1 MKQDHRV
8 RLTKMM
14 LRDSF
19 FDLMQEKPVSKI
31 TVKELCDRAG
41 VNRATFYSHYTDIY
55 ALYEEIERDL
65 AQTIMHSLSTTI
77 NGGSL
82 EAFSKDICTI
92 IAKNEKLCMAFF
104 GEYSD
109 PDLLLRIVD
118 TFRERSIAMWSRTRP
133 DLTSSELSR
142 FYTFMANGC
151 LAIIRSWVQ
160 SGMKEGSEDIARFIE
175 KMANSGLAAL

>member
-1 MKQDHRV
+1 MADHRTRV
-8 RLTKMM
+8 TKMLIRRAFTEL
-14 LRDSF
+14 LR
-19 FDLMQEKPVSKI
+19 QKPIQKI
-31 TVKELCDRAG
+31 SIKELCAAAG
-41 VNRATFYSHYTDIY
+41 IHRGTFYTHYTDIY

-92 IAKNEKLCMAFF
+92 IAQNEKLCMAFF

-109 PDLLLRIVD
+109 PDMLLRIVD
-118 TFRERSIAMWSRTRP
+118 RFRERSIAMWNRTRP
-133 DLTSSELSR
+133 DLASSELDR

-160 SGMKEGSEDIARFIE
+160 SGMKESAEDVARFIE
-175 KMANSGLAAL
+175 KMADSGLAAL

>member
-14 LRDSF
+14 VRDSF
-19 FDLMQEKPVSKI
+19 LDLMQEKPVGKI
-31 TVKELCDRAG
+31 TVKELCEKAG
-41 VNRATFYSHYTDIY
+41 VNRATFYSHYADIY

-65 AQTIMHSLSTTI
+65 AQTIMASLSSTA

-82 EAFSKDICTI
+82 EEFSKDICAI
-92 IAKNEKLCMAFF
+92 LAQNEKLCMAFF

-109 PDLLLRIVD
+109 PDLLMRIVD
-118 TFRERSIAMWSRTRP
+118 TFRERSKAMWSQVRP
-133 DLTSSELSR
+133 EVPRPQLDR

-160 SGMKEGSEDIARFIE
+160 SGMKESAQDIARFIE
-175 KMANSGLAAL
+175 KMADSGLAAL

>member
-41 VNRATFYSHYTDIY
+41 VNRATFYSHYADIY
-55 ALYEEIERDL
+55 ALYEEIEREL
-65 AQTIMHSLSTTI
+65 AQTIMHSLKNTI
-77 NGGSL
+77 EGGSL
-82 EAFSKDICTI
+82 EAFSKDICTT
-92 IAKNEKLCMAFF
+92 IARNEKLCMAFF

-109 PDLLLRIVD
+109 PELLLRIVD
-118 TFRERSIAMWSRTRP
+118 TFRERSIAMWRRVKP
-133 DLTSSELSR
+133 DLAADELDR

-151 LAIIRSWVQ
+151 LAVIRSWVQ
-160 SGMKEGSEDIARFIE
+160 TGMRESTDDIARFIE
-175 KMANSGLAAL
+175 KMADSGLAAL

>member
-19 FDLMQEKPVSKI
+19 FDLMQEKPVGKI
-31 TVKELCDRAG
+31 TVKELCDKAG

-92 IAKNEKLCMAFF
+92 IAQNEKLCMAFF

-109 PDLLLRIVD
+109 PDMLLRIVD
-118 TFRERSIAMWSRTRP
+118 RFRERSIAMWNRTRP
-133 DLTSSELSR
+133 DLASSELDR

-160 SGMKEGSEDIARFIE
+160 SDMKESAEDVARFIE
-175 KMANSGLAAL
+175 KMADSGLAAL